1 MADEAAVVVS
11 NGVEETKKP
20 SRSRSVS
27 KHSEDSHNG
36 SRHRGGR
43 AHEHPSGDE
52 ESDAEAA
59 SVDKQENGDAE
70 ERYDPTKTD
79 DEAELSPSHNELSNG
94 DNIVNADYQSNN
106 EEE

>member
-1 MADEAAVVVS
+1 MVTEEAAVVVP
-11 NGVEETKKP
+11 NGVEETKKL

-43 AHEHPSGDE
+43 GHEHPSEDEE
-52 ESDAEAA
+52 ESDTEAA
-59 SVDKQENGDAE
+59 KQTNGDAE

-94 DNIVNADYQSNN
+94 DNIENGDYQSNN